1 MPNSIQK
8 SNTMR
13 KFNDLKLAKPDYNEI
28 GKETKTRIANKNDGF
43 DKNAFFKI
51 LAAELSNQD
60 PMNAKDSTAYISQLA
75 QFSSLEQMANLNST
89 MTFSSAAQLVGKNVN
104 LNIPSLDGTMLS
116 GVILNVERSG
126 DKVELNVE
134 TSEGEKKVEFKN
146 VHSINDKT
154 GMSISSAAS
163 VIGKRIKIV
172 ANDGS
177 DNVYEGVAKSVFQ
190 LSDGTYFKA
199 DVNKVALNRDM
210 TVVSGRSTVSPAV
223 KGFYT
228 GKDGE
233 QLSVRYNSKF
243 KHYEYKI
250 GKDGKWDLLNGVTN
264 VDGIEIRKPLVN
276 PSENVEWALNL
287 RSSAMKEPK
296 IIAFPT
302 RNLVEV
308 LGEDSPIEKI

>member
-1 MPNSIQK
+1 MPNSIQN

-13 KFNDLKLAKPDYNEI
+13 KFNDLKLAKPNYNEI
-28 GKETKTRIANKNDGF
+28 GKDTNTRIANKNEGF

-89 MTFSSAAQLVGKNVN
+89 MTFSASSQLVGKNVN

-116 GVILNVERSG
+116 GVVLNVERSG

-146 VHSINDKT
+146 INSINDKT
-154 GMSISSAAS
+154 GMSLSSASS
-163 VIGKRIKIV
+163 VIGKRIKIL
-172 ANDGS
+172 ANDGT
-177 DNVYEGVAKSVFQ
+177 DKLYEGVVKSVFK
-190 LSDGTYFKA
+190 LSDGTYFKTN
-199 DVNKVALNRDM
+199 VNKVALNKDM
-210 TVVSGRSTVSPAV
+210 IVVSGKSAVSPSV

-250 GKDGKWDLLNGVTN
+250 GKNGKWDLLNGVTN
-264 VDGIEIRKPLVN
+264 VDGIEIKRPIVN
-276 PSENVEWALNL
+276 PLENVEWSLNL
-287 RSSAMKEPK
+287 RSFAMKEPK
-296 IIAFPT
+296 VISFPT

-308 LGEDSPIEKI
+308 LGEYNPVKKI